1 MPTFQ
6 PKIDVLHPTGD
17 GKLTWKEYYNI
28 TYGFVNPSELE
39 TNNLAN
45 GHNSYSEVSDLLW
58 GISIAPSHDSLN
70 VCKDQESVN

>member
-6 PKIDVLHPTGD
+6 PKINFFHPTGD

-45 GHNSYSEVSDLLW
+45 GHNSYSEVCDLLW
-58 GISIAPSHDSLN
+58 GVDSVSSYDSLN
-70 VCKDQESVN
+70 AYKGQESVN